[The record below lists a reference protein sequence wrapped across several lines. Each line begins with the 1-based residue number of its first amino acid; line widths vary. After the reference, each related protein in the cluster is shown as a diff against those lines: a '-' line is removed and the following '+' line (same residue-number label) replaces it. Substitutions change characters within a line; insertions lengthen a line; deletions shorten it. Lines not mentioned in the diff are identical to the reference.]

1 MSRAQT
7 LTFFTSR
14 DSLLNSNDRLHWRV
28 KASRTKWLRDQAAWE
43 ARKQLHPVTVRQHI
57 TVTFGFTN
65 NNRRDVSNL
74 QPTAK
79 AWIDGITQDARI
91 LPDDNDTWV
100 IGPDLR
106 TGPPTPDM
114 DRPAPLRRVHVT
126 ITLEDA
132 S

>member
-1 MSRAQT
+1 MSGAQT

-14 DSLLNSNDRLHWRV
+14 DSLINSNDRLHWRV
-28 KASRTKWLRDQAAWE
+28 KAKKTRALRDFVAVLAWQ
-43 ARKQLHPVTVRQHI
+43 QLHPVTTRQHI

-65 NNRRDVSNL
+65 NNRRDVDNL
-74 QPTAK
+74 QPTSK
-79 AWIDGITQDARI
+79 AWIDGIVDAGI
-91 LPDDNDTWV
+91 LPDDNDNWCM
-100 IGPDLR
+100 GPDLR
-106 TGPPTPDM
+106 TGPPSPDM